1 MSSPDQTGS
10 RSPDPD
16 PAEGPA
22 PDVGPDP
29 AGGVAD
35 AASVQAARGEAP
47 AGRATA
53 FERGS
58 AEAVLPLLVGL
69 AAILTL
75 LLLAMILRTR
85 DGSESHDSAPETY
98 SELRSMSYSAGWK
111 TDSEIYSV
119 QASLDRDLYSLDS
132 GLRSVGLDLGS
143 LAYDVGSESR
153 PRVREVEDAVDAHRD
168 ELRQFRRSVDARFD
182 ELRDSVEARL
192 GGIEDAADAAL
203 DDHWAESRRRSRN
216 SRTFLGPWWFLGIG
230 TVVSVLVGWWAYWR
244 ESRALAQPAEGM

>member
-16 PAEGPA
+16 PARGI
-22 PDVGPDP
+22 
-29 AGGVAD
+29 AD
-35 AASVQAARGEAP
+35 AAGVQAARGEAP

-53 FERGS
+53 FEQGS

-75 LLLAMILRTR
+75 LLLWMILPIG
-85 DGSESHDSAPETY
+85 DGSRPHDSAPETY

-132 GLRSVGLDLGS
+132 GLWSVGLDLGS

-153 PRVREVEDAVDAHRD
+153 PRVRELEDAVDAHRD

-182 ELRDSVEARL
+182 ELRDSVEARF

-203 DDHWAESRRRSRN
+203 DDHWAESRRRSR
-216 SRTFLGPWWFLGIG
+216 SLRTLLGPWWFLGISI
-230 TVVSVLVGWWAYWR
+230 VVAVLVGWWAHWR
-244 ESRALAQPAEGM
+244 ESRALAQPAEGIR